1 MARCIECNS
10 VITKMDSACYICAQ
24 PVPGANQRPGLPQKR
39 REKQPKPAAPVT
51 PLSNVLFIA
60 SLVLTVVSFVCG
72 QKMSLSFSATLSGI
86 LLIARV
92 FSDRMAA
99 RQQLALRPV
108 TVTRLHH

>member
-1 MARCIECNS
+1 
-10 VITKMDSACYICAQ
+10 MDSACYICAQ
-24 PVPGANQRPGLPQKR
+24 PVPGAKERPGLPR
-39 REKQPKPAAPVT
+39 KQPKPAAPVT
-51 PLSNVLFIA
+51 PLSNVLFIV

-108 TVTRLHH
+108 TVTRLHY